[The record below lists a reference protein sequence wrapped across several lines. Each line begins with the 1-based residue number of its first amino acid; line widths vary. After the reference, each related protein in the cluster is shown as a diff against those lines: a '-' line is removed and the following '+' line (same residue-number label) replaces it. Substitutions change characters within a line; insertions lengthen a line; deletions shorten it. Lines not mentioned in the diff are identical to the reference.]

1 MSNQE
6 FINTIN
12 NSASFSQSSHNEI
25 LNMEKHLKTNLVAVP
40 KGGKV
45 YHENRAKKTSEN
57 LKDILENKFLCHI
70 GCHTGVVT
78 QEFSKVCSKIL
89 AIDIEESSIEETSQR
104 TYDCPVDIKK
114 IDAIKHLEENP
125 DVNPEVFY
133 LWMNYKAM
141 EPWIDKIMD
150 VRGHTNPTIILG
162 IGLQKV
168 VSPVENGEPLQLV
181 EAKRIK
187 EKYNGNIRLA
197 SFPIADFT
205 RRNQGVFGLLILKG
219 LK

>member
-1 MSNQE
+1 MKNQT
-6 FINTIN
+6 FISDIN
-12 NSASFSQSSHNEI
+12 NLRDNFKQNSIEMSRSI
-25 LNMEKHLKTNLVAVP
+25 ITNLSALP
-40 KGGKV
+40 EDGRA
-45 YHENRAKKTSEN
+45 YHENRAKKTSEI
-57 LKDILENKFLCHI
+57 LKDTLEDKFLCHI
-70 GCHTGVVT
+70 GCQTGIVT

-141 EPWIDKIMD
+141 EPWIDKIME

-197 SFPIADFT
+197 SFPVSDFT
-205 RRNQGVFGLLILKG
+205 RRNQGAFGLLVLKG